1 MARGMEAGG
10 EGEQVRYA
18 ISYDAPR
25 HLDTYV
31 HRAGRT
37 ARAGK
42 AGTAITLLEKK
53 EVRTALFASLSVG
66 RHTAC
71 FVWSSWP
78 SGKGVG
84 PESERSGV
92 RFPNCS

>member
-18 ISYDAPR
+18 TSYDAPR

-53 EVRTALFASLSVG
+53 EVRTA
-66 RHTAC
+66 
-71 FVWSSWP
+71 
-78 SGKGVG
+78 
-84 PESERSGV
+84 
-92 RFPNCS
+92 PNCYMPGLDINLLNH